1 MAESNGERDL
11 REQLRQA
18 RSELEQCLR
27 AGQDCRAEQIF
38 ARYPALA
45 ADVDSALDIIY
56 STEFTLRELRDERP
70 SPEAYY
76 ARFPQYRQRLEELFR
91 LHKLVSGAEE
101 DPNSLDCLDLPVRDG
116 TDWGVEHFEVLEA
129 LGQHG
134 SVVVFKARQL
144 SRDRLVVVKMVV
156 KEQTPPDEL
165 DRFRVGLDNQA
176 RLCHPN
182 IVQVYDRGEDDHD
195 VYFTMEF
202 GTGGTLAQ
210 RIDGRPLPADES
222 ARILHALAGAVQYAH
237 ERGIVHRDLK
247 PANVVLAADGTP
259 KITDFGLAKRLET
272 GSGPT
277 WSGYLVGTPPY
288 MAPEQ
293 ADGRVAIDERT
304 DVYGLGTVL
313 YEMLTGRPPFQGKNL
328 LDTLFQVRRCRV
340 VLPRRHNRSV
350 DRRLESICLKCLE
363 RRPRRRYPSAD
374 DLAADL
380 NGWQGRRRPRAHRL
394 SARLGR
400 FVRRHPAGSP
410 TVVLLVLVG
419 VLVPLLGYLRHP
431 MRELERI
438 QLQLAEGHAV
448 TLISDTGP
456 PRWSRYQA
464 GRATARASAASD
476 EPFFLTTHQTILLE
490 LLPDPN
496 RQRYRF
502 TAEVRHNNSYNPN
515 GEVGIYFAHSRH
527 GTAQGEQHCF
537 CTLTFDDRHSKDAR
551 RAPNVAVK
559 SNPVALDLRR
569 YSEPNP
575 GPYRNLSTRV
585 LSQYF
590 TPAVPSKGAGPW
602 RQLAVEVTPE
612 KIRFRWERGSWSE
625 PLSRQ
630 ELRKRAGEILAHSQD
645 PTDLQPEFAPEEA
658 LGLFVSSGSASF
670 RQVVVEPLGDE

>member
-1 MAESNGERDL
+1 MAESNAERDL

-27 AGQDCRAEQIF
+27 AGQACRAEQIF

-45 ADVDSALDIIY
+45 ADADSALEIIY
-56 STEFTLRELRDERP
+56 STEFTLRELRDEGP
-70 SPEAYY
+70 TPQEYY
-76 ARFPQYRQRLEELFR
+76 ARFPQYRQGLEELFR
-91 LHKLVSGAEE
+91 LHKVVDGEEE
-101 DPNSLDCLDLPVRDG
+101 DLDSPDRLDLPVEGG
-116 TDWGVEHFEVLEA
+116 TDWGVEHFEVLEP
-129 LGQHG
+129 LGQHDA
-134 SVVVFKARQL
+134 VVVFKARQL
-144 SRDRLVVVKMVV
+144 SRDRLVAVKMVA
-156 KEQTPPDEL
+156 KKQTPPEEL
-165 DRFRVGLDNQA
+165 ARFRRGRDDQA
-176 RLCHPN
+176 RLRHPN
-182 IVQVYDRGEDDHD
+182 IVQVYDRGEDEDD
-195 VYFTMEF
+195 VFFTMEF

-210 RIDGRPLPADES
+210 RIADRPLPADEA
-222 ARILHALAGAVQYAH
+222 ARILNALAGAIQHAH
-237 ERGIVHRDLK
+237 DQKIIHRDLK
-247 PANVVLAADGTP
+247 PANVVLTADGTP

-277 WSGYLVGTPPY
+277 RTGHLLGTPPY

-293 ADGRVAIDERT
+293 AAGQAEIDERA
-304 DVYGLGTVL
+304 DIYGLGAVL
-313 YEMLTGRPPFQGKNL
+313 YEMLTGRPPFQGKNEL
-328 LDTLFQVRRCRV
+328 ETLFQVRWCRV

-363 RRPRRRYPSAD
+363 KRPRRRYPVARALAD
-374 DLAADL
+374 DLES
-380 NGWQGRRRPRAHRL
+380 WQRRRRPRAHRL

-400 FVRRHPAGSP
+400 FVRRRPAESAAVG
-410 TVVLLVLVG
+410 LLMLAG
-419 VLVPLLGYLRHP
+419 ILVPLIAYLRHP
-431 MRELERI
+431 IRELEQI
-438 QLQLAEGHAV
+438 QRQLAAGHAV

-456 PRWSRYQA
+456 PRWSHYQA